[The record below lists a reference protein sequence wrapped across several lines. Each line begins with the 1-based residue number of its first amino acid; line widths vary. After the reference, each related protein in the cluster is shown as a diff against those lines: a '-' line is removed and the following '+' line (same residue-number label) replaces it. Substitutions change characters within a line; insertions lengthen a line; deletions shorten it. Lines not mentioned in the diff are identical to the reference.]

1 MSADV
6 TAGASFRVRGSGTYE
21 VTQPFPERLL
31 VTFPPYR
38 LTRLTAGLAGAEPQ
52 LGLVSADGPL
62 DWREPETPW
71 TT

>member
-1 MSADV
+1 M